1 MEGRIVESKPKPL
14 VLKRVR
20 EQKHESLRSVAK
32 KLGVHWSTVS
42 YWEHGI
48 KKPRANNQAKLAR
61 MFDMPA
67 DKLLEPDDKN

>member
-20 EQKHESLRSVAK
+20 EEKHESLRSVAK

-48 KKPRANNQAKLAR
+48 KKTQSK
-61 MFDMPA
+61 
-67 DKLLEPDDKN
+67 